1 MRITLICIFL
11 FFRFGSIAT
20 AQQVNPFDIK
30 SRLSVSDLKDRNDP
44 SVHKIFEDSDT
55 LAEDSVKG
63 SSESDTL
70 DLTTVYNVSDSI
82 DASSTNPFDVSLE
95 LEQAIR
101 KDSAGHQTIQKAN
114 KLDVPSVPK
123 QKKAVT
129 QNFVFWIILFTIII
143 LASILNLKRNSFS
156 NLYRSISNENY
167 LRLIQ
172 REENNG
178 FSPLFI
184 ILNGL
189 FYINGGLFLYLAF
202 AHYGFSVDFNFF
214 AIASFILFLVYLV
227 RNVGMAY
234 LAYVFPISKE
244 ANQYNF
250 TVILYNNFIGI
261 MLIVINLIIAYSPT
275 AIATFFL
282 YIGFIM
288 FGLFYLLRIFRGFL
302 NSASFISNHLFHF
315 FLYLCTFEIATV
327 FILVKGIQIWIS

>member
-30 SRLSVSDLKDRNDP
+30 SRLSASDLKDRNDP